1 MITTFCFQHHG
12 TNKWDYGILE
22 TTRLSDSSRMA
33 MTNKFFL
40 ALSPQTA
47 DTSFLQELTSQL
59 SFGMLKVNA
68 STQLRIIFIKIGFQR
83 SDTFQLEEKA
93 VSLDN
98 ILLQLDGMVILKSG
112 ITKHSILKIHLK
124 LMRLILMLWLF
135 HQEEISLWLEEKIWK

>member
-1 MITTFCFQHHG
+1 
-12 TNKWDYGILE
+12 
-22 TTRLSDSSRMA
+22 

-135 HQEEISLWLEEKIWK
+135 HQEEISL